1 MAGYK
6 CVFETDEEYK
16 EYKTNKKFNAVNMEF
31 MTEPDIKRP
40 KLSDDGSFYIV
51 CSPEK
56 LKLRP
61 RDTTFLNL
69 RLKLNLPEKIDVM
82 VGLFPSFVS
91 RKRSIENSN
100 WISNKRKDETIQLD
114 ILNKHFYD
122 TNIIKKSQEIAY
134 IFFINQKGHDI

>member
-69 RLKLNLPEKIDVM
+69 RLKLN
-82 VGLFPSFVS
+82 
-91 RKRSIENSN
+91 
-100 WISNKRKDETIQLD
+100 
-114 ILNKHFYD
+114 
-122 TNIIKKSQEIAY
+122 
-134 IFFINQKGHDI
+134 